1 MPRATNSL
9 SSTNPLGHPF
19 PHAKL
24 RNVKL
29 TSISRLSRNASWLSR
44 HMVADDD
51 LRNFAISRADE
62 VAKAF
67 GWRR

>member
-1 MPRATNSL
+1 MANSSL
-9 SSTNPLGHPF
+9 PSTNPLGHPY

-29 TSISRLSRNASWLSR
+29 TPISRLSKGNSWLSR
-44 HMVADDD
+44 HMIENDD
-51 LRNFAISRADE
+51 LRNFAISRADD

-67 GWRR
+67 GWRA